1 MIRPACNNTEH
12 VATNHEHW
20 HADPAEMA
28 NPAEQ
33 EDAP

>member
-1 MIRPACNNTEH
+1 MIRTACIDTEH
-12 VATNHEHW
+12 VAANHERW
-20 HADPAEMA
+20 QANPQA

>member
-1 MIRPACNNTEH
+1 MIGTACINTEH
-12 VATNHEHW
+12 VATNHERW
-20 HADPAEMA
+20 QA